1 MEGGLTMTEEQVT
14 RSIIKWLV
22 DSGWEIL
29 DYDFPGGGTGRKFH
43 IRNGGSDKT
52 KGIVI
57 PDVIALRNDVILILE
72 NKSVDTLSDYEKI
85 KQLAESSDFR
95 GQLKAAY
102 PDVGIA
108 KIVWGIGFSGQ
119 QKYISQAAA
128 SNVNV
133 VVNVIGDTVETASCN
148 VIYGVL

>member
-1 MEGGLTMTEEQVT
+1 MTEEQVT
-14 RSIIKWLV
+14 KSILTWLSG
-22 DSGWEIL
+22 SGWEIL

-43 IRNGGSDKT
+43 VGNGVSEKT

-57 PDVIALRNDVILILE
+57 PDVIALRNNVILILE

-85 KQLAESSDFR
+85 KQLAESRDFR
-95 GQLKAAY
+95 GQLEAAY

-108 KIVWGIGFSGQ
+108 NVVWGIGYSGQ
-119 QKYISQAAA
+119 QKYTSQAAA

-133 VVNVIGDTVETASCN
+133 VVNVIGNTVETASCN
-148 VIYGVL
+148 VVYGVL

>member
-14 RSIIKWLV
+14 KTILKWLV
-22 DSGWEIL
+22 DSDWEIL

-43 IRNGGSDKT
+43 VGNGRSEKT

-57 PDVIALRNDVILILE
+57 PDIIALKNNVMLVLE

-85 KQLAESSDFR
+85 KQFAESNDFR
-95 GQLKAAY
+95 VQLEAAY
-102 PDVGIA
+102 PDINILKVI
-108 KIVWGIGFSGQ
+108 WGIGYSGQ
-119 QKYISQAAA
+119 QKYTSQAAD

-133 VVNVIGDTVETASCN
+133 VINVVGDSVETASCN
-148 VIYGVL
+148 IVYGVL

>member
-1 MEGGLTMTEEQVT
+1 MEGRLIMTEEQVT
-14 RSIIKWLV
+14 KSILKWLV

-43 IRNGGSDKT
+43 IGNGRSDKT

-95 GQLKAAY
+95 VQLEAAY
-102 PDVGIA
+102 PDISIVKVLWGVGY
-108 KIVWGIGFSGQ
+108 SGR
-119 QKYISQAAA
+119 QKYTSQAVN

-133 VVNVIGDTVETASCN
+133 VVNVSGNSVETASCN
-148 VIYGVL
+148 IVYGVL